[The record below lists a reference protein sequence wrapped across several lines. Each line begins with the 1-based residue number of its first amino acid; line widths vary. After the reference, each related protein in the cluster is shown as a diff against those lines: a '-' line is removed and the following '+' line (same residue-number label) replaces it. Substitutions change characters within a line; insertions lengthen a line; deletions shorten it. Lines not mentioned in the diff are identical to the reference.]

1 MYVVSLLTFCLPLS
15 IFSPLAAQEYFY
27 TEVTDNTKTNLQ
39 ITKKETE
46 DGTFL
51 ITMKDDHRD
60 SRHYFEPEGY
70 TIRWEHSDT
79 QLGHDFDVV
88 RSGDKIAIKGTF
100 QGKPIDKIVDIDE
113 SVWMNKVDHAL
124 SSWVRSDDEEV
135 EFWILKLSS
144 DLDPLKIRAEK
155 VGHEI
160 LKLNQKTFLTIKV
173 KLTLCGF
180 FLSHL
185 WSSYYWYREEDGLFL
200 KFRGAMGRPGTPLT
214 TIELTP
220 LAGNK

>member
-1 MYVVSLLTFCLPLS
+1 MYVKFLLSLCLPLLL
-15 IFSPLAAQEYFY
+15 FLPLIAQKYGYAEI
-27 TEVTDNTKTNLQ
+27 TNNTKTNLQ
-39 ITKKETE
+39 IIKEQTKE
-46 DGTFL
+46 GIFL
-51 ITMKDDHRD
+51 ITMKDEYRD

-79 QLGHDFDVV
+79 KLGHDFDVV
-88 RSGDKIAIKGTF
+88 RMGEKVAIQGTF
-100 QGKPIDKIVDIDE
+100 QGKTIDKTVEIDE
-113 SVWMNKVDHAL
+113 DMWTNKVDHAL
-124 SSWVRSDDEEV
+124 SDWVRSDEEEV

-155 VGHEI
+155 VGYEVI
-160 LKLNQKTFLTIKV
+160 NLNHRTFQTIKV

-185 WSSYYWYREEDGLFL
+185 WSSYYWYRKEDGLFL

-214 TIELTP
+214 TIELTH
-220 LAGNK
+220 LAEQ